1 MNGFFS
7 QECRSFNNYFPFL
20 FSALKKN
27 LLKVQEIRYDIDDFI
42 ENSDQPDYSIN
53 TELFDELELDK
64 YDSSA
69 SKKFGFGVVK
79 QESLSIVT
87 GVNSYA
93 LT

>member
-1 MNGFFS
+1 MNGFFLKS
-7 QECRSFNNYFPFL
+7 AAPLIIISLFYFL
-20 FSALKKN
+20 HSKKN